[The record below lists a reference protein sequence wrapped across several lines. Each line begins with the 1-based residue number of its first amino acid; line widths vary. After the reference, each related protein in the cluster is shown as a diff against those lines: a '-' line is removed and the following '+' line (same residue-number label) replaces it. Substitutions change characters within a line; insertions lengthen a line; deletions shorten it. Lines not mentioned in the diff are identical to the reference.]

1 MTPHR
6 PATASAP
13 AKDLIARID
22 DLAALFRASAAEADR
37 LTRLPPAVVAK
48 LLDHGLFRIWIP
60 KAFGG
65 LELDL
70 PDALRAYEAASRAD
84 GSVGW
89 AVMIGSGG
97 GLFAAY
103 LEEWAARALYARPD
117 AVIAGSGAPDGSAER
132 VTGGYRATG
141 RWRYASGAHYATT
154 FTANCIVTEAASPV
168 LDGEGK
174 PLIRAMSFEASQVKL
189 IPTWDTTGM
198 RGTGSH
204 DFEVKDV
211 FVPEARTFSVYADT
225 PRERGPVYRL
235 PFGVL
240 TELPVACVALGIARH
255 ALESFAEL
263 ARRKKFSGL
272 ALGAD
277 PFVQS
282 RFAES
287 SADWSQV
294 KAGLEALAAH
304 AWDAA
309 VADRALSVQELAQI
323 TAGCAT
329 AVARLRAGIHGL
341 IGLTGMTGIQIDD
354 ELGRAWRDLQTVAA
368 HSSVSPR
375 QLVDAGA
382 ALLSVDA

>member
-1 MTPHR
+1 MTQ
-6 PATASAP
+6 
-13 AKDLIARID
+13 DLIARID
-22 DLAALFRASAAEADR
+22 DLAPLFRASAAEADR
-37 LTRLPPAVVAK
+37 LARLPSPVVAK

-70 PDALRAYEAASRAD
+70 PDALRIYEAASRAE

-103 LEEWAARALYARPD
+103 LEEGAARALYARPD
-117 AVIAGSGAPDGSAER
+117 AVIAGSGAPDGRAER
-132 VTGGYRATG
+132 IAGGYRATG

-154 FTANCIVTEAASPV
+154 FTANCVISEGGSAV
-168 LDGEGK
+168 LDREGK
-174 PLIRAMSFEASQVKL
+174 PLIRAMSFDASQVKV
-189 IPTWDTTGM
+189 ITTWDTIGM

-204 DFEVKDV
+204 DFEANEV
-211 FVPEARTFSVYADT
+211 FVPEARTFSVFTDA
-225 PRERGPVYRL
+225 PKERGPLYRL

-263 ARRKKFSGL
+263 TRRKKSGGVT
-272 ALGAD
+272 LGAD

-287 SADWSQV
+287 SAGWGQA
-294 KAGLEALAAH
+294 KAALEALAAH

-309 VADRALSVQELAQI
+309 VADRTLSVRELAQI

-329 AVARLRAGIHGL
+329 AVSRLRAGIHEL
-341 IGLTGMTGIQIDD
+341 IGLTGMTGIQIDNP
-354 ELGRAWRDLQTVAA
+354 LARAWRDLQTVAA
-368 HSSVSPR
+368 HGSVSPR
-375 QLVDAGA
+375 RLLDAGA
-382 ALLSVDA
+382 TLLSVDT

>member
-1 MTPHR
+1 MTQ
-6 PATASAP
+6 
-13 AKDLIARID
+13 DLIARID
-22 DLAALFRASAAEADR
+22 DLAPFFRHSAEEADR
-37 LTRLPPAVVAK
+37 LARLPPPVVTK

-70 PDALRAYEAASRAD
+70 PEALKVYEAASRAD

-103 LEEWAARALYARPD
+103 LEERAAGALYSRPD
-117 AVIAGSGAPDGSAER
+117 AVIAGSGAPDGRAER
-132 VTGGYRATG
+132 VAGGYRATG

-154 FTANCIVTEAASPV
+154 FTANCVICEGGSPV
-168 LDGEGK
+168 LDGEAK
-174 PLIRAMSFEASQVKL
+174 PLIRAMSFDASQVKL

-204 DFEVKDV
+204 DFEVKEV
-211 FVPEARTFSVYADT
+211 FVPEERTFSVFTDV
-225 PRERGPVYRL
+225 PKQRGPVYRL

-240 TELPVACVALGIARH
+240 TELPVACVALGIARA
-255 ALESFAEL
+255 ALESFAGL
-263 ARRKKFSGL
+263 AQRKKSGGVT
-272 ALGAD
+272 LGAD

-282 RFAES
+282 RYAES
-287 SADWSQV
+287 AAGWSQV
-294 KAGLEALAAH
+294 KAGLESLAAR
-304 AWDAA
+304 AWEAA
-309 VADRALSVQELAQI
+309 VADRTLSVHELAQI

-341 IGLTGMTGIQIDD
+341 IGLTGMTGIQIDNPFA
-354 ELGRAWRDLQTVAA
+354 RAWRDLQTVAA

-375 QLVDAGA
+375 LLVGAGA
-382 ALLSVDA
+382 ALLSVDTQA